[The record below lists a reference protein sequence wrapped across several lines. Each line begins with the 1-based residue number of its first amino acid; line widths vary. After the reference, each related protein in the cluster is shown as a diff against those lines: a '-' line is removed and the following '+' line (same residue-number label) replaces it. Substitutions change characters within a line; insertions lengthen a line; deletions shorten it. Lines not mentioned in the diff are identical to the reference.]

1 MTGEASQDTLAA
13 WRAWRAA
20 GQRWVAPALVH
31 FEVANALHKYT
42 RSGLL
47 STEAVDRTMALL
59 LQLPITAVDDDDLHR
74 RALAAAR
81 RYDIASVYD
90 AHYLALAERM
100 GIELVTA
107 DAAMHRRVTEAA
119 PWVRLLE

>member
-1 MTGEASQDTLAA
+1 M
-13 WRAWRAA
+13 
-20 GQRWVAPALVH
+20 
-31 FEVANALHKYT
+31 ANALHKYT